1 MYLELEGPDISHV
14 LAEINTY
21 KNLYEAKR
29 KMLSI
34 SKQGLTGK
42 KDISKRKPP
51 SGKQTGLSCCTPPG
65 SASSIVL

>member
-21 KNLYEAKR
+21 KNLYKARR
-29 KMLSI
+29 KLLSI

-42 KDISKRKPP
+42 K
-51 SGKQTGLSCCTPPG
+51 TGNKNLD
-65 SASSIVL
+65 